1 MTMQSRQIVMMALVL
16 TGPVISGASAGIVF
30 DGSGDPA
37 DVGFFPIDPG
47 GIINTPRAGAIA
59 GDGLTFYQNDAVGSV
74 ARRDICAVNIWACPE
89 DARSPDIEGELDNG
103 AGYFVEFRF
112 EAVDNGVSAFGWGG
126 FAGLRDTSGFQ
137 WGFVP
142 NPNDGALPDSI
153 GVFSWITWE
162 KTNIPINPGEFNTVR
177 MTMPP
182 GGGTEMEFSVN
193 GGAPVLVEADG
204 GDSCCAV
211 LFGNGG
217 DNGLAEIY

>member
-37 DVGFFPIDPG
+37 DVGLFPIDPG

-74 ARRDICAVNIWACPE
+74 ARRDICVVNIWACPE

-126 FAGLRDTSGFQ
+126 FAGCEIHQASSGVLSRTPMTAPSRIASVSSVGSPGRKQ
-137 WGFVP
+137 TYR
-142 NPNDGALPDSI
+142 SI
-153 GVFSWITWE
+153 
-162 KTNIPINPGEFNTVR
+162 P
-177 MTMPP
+177 
-182 GGGTEMEFSVN
+182 VN
-193 GGAPVLVEADG
+193 STQCV
-204 GDSCCAV
+204 
-211 LFGNGG
+211 
-217 DNGLAEIY
+217 